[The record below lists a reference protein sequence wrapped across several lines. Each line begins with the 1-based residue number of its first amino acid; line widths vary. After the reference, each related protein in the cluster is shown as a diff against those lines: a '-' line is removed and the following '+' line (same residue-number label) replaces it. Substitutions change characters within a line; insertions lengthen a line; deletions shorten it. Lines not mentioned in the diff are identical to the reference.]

1 MEDVF
6 DGSDQ
11 LPPPTSP
18 VSLIAPLT
26 DQQVTATGAEY
37 DIFYLF
43 GHTDD
48 MPLWFTASLISGN
61 LLPYYVRFDSET
73 GIFQFDIA
81 AAAEAGANSLQIRVI
96 AVDPDGNQASG
107 VFRVNFQNT
116 DKSIDESTDESIDAA
131 PAPAPASES
140 PEQKLNP
147 DPISPEN
154 HPGKSLVLYAE
165 TEQDALLLRG
175 LQSLPMF
182 SESSSGFRDLVRG
195 IASES
200 NGGGEGGSEGSAD
213 GKNAETDFGKESL
226 NEQVLRAGELGYQQ
240 EKLKFS
246 LLLEALYGRS

>member
-26 DQQVTATGAEY
+26 DQQVTATDAQY

-48 MPLWFTASLISGN
+48 LPLWFTASLISGN
-61 LLPYYVRFDSET
+61 LLPYYVKFDSDT
-73 GIFQFDIA
+73 GIFKFDID
-81 AAAEAGANSLQIRVI
+81 AAAEAGANTLQIRVI

-107 VFRVNFQNT
+107 VFRVDFPNT
-116 DKSIDESTDESIDAA
+116 DDSTDANPATA
-131 PAPAPASES
+131 PDS
-140 PEQKLNP
+140 PEQKLNTGQ
-147 DPISPEN
+147 ISPEN

-175 LQSLPMF
+175 LQSLPLL
-182 SESSSGFRDLVRG
+182 SASSSGFRNMVSG
-195 IASES
+195 IANES
-200 NGGGEGGSEGSAD
+200 DGGSEGGSEGSAD
-213 GKNAETDFGKESL
+213 GTNAETDFGKESL
-226 NEQVLRAGELGYQQ
+226 KEQVLRAGELGYQQ

>member
-18 VSLIAPLT
+18 VSLISPLT
-26 DQQVTATGAEY
+26 DQQVTATDAEY

-48 MPLWFTASLISGN
+48 LPLWFTASLISGN
-61 LLPYYVRFDSET
+61 LLPYYVQFDSET
-73 GIFQFDIA
+73 GIFKFDID
-81 AAAEAGANSLQIRVI
+81 AAAEAGANTLQIRVI

-107 VFRVNFQNT
+107 VFRVDFQN
-116 DKSIDESTDESIDAA
+116 IDESTDENTGETPD
-131 PAPAPASES
+131 PAPDADPGS
-140 PEQKLNP
+140 PEQKLNSGQIP
-147 DPISPEN
+147 TEN
-154 HPGKSLVLYAE
+154 HPGKGLVLYAE

-175 LQSLPMF
+175 LQSLPLL
-182 SESSSGFRDLVRG
+182 SESSSGFRDMVRG
-195 IASES
+195 SES
-200 NGGGEGGSEGSAD
+200 ESEGGSEGSAD
-213 GKNAETDFGKESL
+213 GTNAETDFGKESL
-226 NEQVLRAGELGYQQ
+226 KEQVLRAGELGYQQ

>member
-26 DQQVTATGAEY
+26 DQQVTATDAEY

-43 GHTDD
+43 GHTDID

-61 LLPYYVRFDSET
+61 LLPYYVKFDSET
-73 GIFQFDIA
+73 GIFKFDIA
-81 AAAEAGANSLQIRVI
+81 AAAEAGASSLQIRVI

-107 VFRVNFQNT
+107 VFRVDFP
-116 DKSIDESTDESIDAA
+116 STDAA
-131 PAPAPASES
+131 PATNPATAPDS
-140 PEQKLNP
+140 PEQKLNTGQ
-147 DPISPEN
+147 ISPEN

-175 LQSLPMF
+175 LQSLPLL
-182 SESSSGFRDLVRG
+182 SESSSGFRNMVSG
-195 IASES
+195 IANES
-200 NGGGEGGSEGSAD
+200 DGGSEGGSEGSAD
-213 GKNAETDFGKESL
+213 GTNAETDFGKESL
-226 NEQVLRAGELGYQQ
+226 KEQVLRAGELGYQQ

>member
-11 LPPPTSP
+11 LPPPNSP

-26 DQQVTATGAEY
+26 DQQVTASDAEY

-43 GHTDD
+43 GHTDID

-61 LLPYYVRFDSET
+61 LLPYYIQFDSET
-73 GIFQFDIA
+73 GIFKFDAA
-81 AAAEAGANSLQIRVI
+81 AAAEAGASSLQIRVI

-107 VFRVNFQNT
+107 VFRVDFPNT
-116 DKSIDESTDESIDAA
+116 DDNTAA
-131 PAPAPASES
+131 NPATNPATAPDS
-140 PEQKLNP
+140 PEQKLNTGQ
-147 DPISPEN
+147 ISPEN

-175 LQSLPMF
+175 LQSLPLL
-182 SESSSGFRDLVRG
+182 SASSSEFRDRVRG
-195 IASES
+195 IANES
-200 NGGGEGGSEGSAD
+200 DGGSEGGSEGSAD
-213 GKNAETDFGKESL
+213 GTNAETDFGKESL
-226 NEQVLRAGELGYQQ
+226 KEQVLRAGELGYQQ